1 MTELAQQL
9 ASELA
14 VRPAQIEAA
23 IRLMDDGA
31 SVPFIARYRKEAT
44 DGLDDSQLRKLE
56 ARLTYLR
63 DLNERRGR
71 IIESIRSQDRLTPDL
86 LSRLNA
92 AESKTSLEDLYL
104 PYRPK
109 KTSKASQARDAGFTP
124 LVQRVLT
131 EAIEPS
137 SVLDGFS
144 HDNYPD
150 QASQLEAMQH
160 LIIDD
165 WATHADLVEVL
176 RTHFAKESVIKSR
189 LAGEEKREVG
199 KKFRDYFEAQEPLH
213 KVASHRLLAMLRG
226 RQENVLTLKVD
237 GDDVPRL
244 AEVFDHFK
252 LSAIEPESRRE
263 FLQQTAQ
270 LLWLGK
276 LRPHLEHSLLTE
288 KRLAA
293 EAEAIVVFAENL
305 RHLLL
310 SAPAGGR
317 RTLGVDP
324 GLKHGVKLA
333 VVDESGNVL
342 AHSVVYPFA
351 PKNDR
356 DGALAELEKLCREHQ
371 VDLVAIGNGTA
382 SRESDA
388 LIAELS
394 KQHADLN
401 LTRITVSE
409 AGASVYSASELASQE
424 LAELDVSIRG
434 AVSIARRLQD
444 PLAELVKID
453 PKSIGVGQYQHDV
466 NQTQLARMLD
476 AVVEDAVNAVGV
488 DVNTASVALLAR
500 IAGLNSNV
508 AQQIVDYRR
517 EHGSFADRE
526 QLKNVPRLGVRTFE
540 QAAGFLRIANISQP
554 LDASAVHPEAYP
566 LVEKILAAR
575 GVTLA
580 EVMGKEGSFADLDA
594 TQFVDAQF
602 GLPTVQDV
610 LQELE
615 KPARDPRPEFKT
627 VQFRDDIQQISDLSE
642 GLILEGVVT
651 NVTNFGAFID
661 IGVHQDGL
669 VHVSELS
676 SGFVNDP
683 QNVVKPNQ
691 IVKVRVISVDAE
703 RKRISLSLRLQP
715 AEKQERTSRPARKPE
730 ASSTTNEPRA
740 ARPPRRTERPQGERP
755 QTERSARTEGSR
767 PPRPERLATER
778 RPERVEKPREE
789 KLGSF
794 GALLQQAGLKK
805 SGG

>member
-44 DGLDDSQLRKLE
+44 DGLDDAQLRKLE

-63 DLNERRGR
+63 DLNERRSR
-71 IIESIRSQDRLTPDL
+71 VIESIRSQDRLTPEL
-86 LSRLNA
+86 LGRLNA
-92 AESKTSLEDLYL
+92 ADSKTALEDLYL

-109 KTSKASQARDAGFTP
+109 KTSKASQAREAGFAP

-131 EAIEPS
+131 ESVEPT
-137 SVLDGFS
+137 SVLEGFS
-144 HDNYPD
+144 HDSYPD

-160 LIIDD
+160 LIIDE
-165 WATHADLVEVL
+165 WATHADLVELL
-176 RTHFAKESVIKSR
+176 RNHFGKESVLKSR

-252 LSAIEPESRRE
+252 LSAIEPEARRE

-293 EAEAIVVFAENL
+293 EAEAILVFAENL

-342 AHSVVYPFA
+342 GHSVVYPFA

-382 SRESDA
+382 SRETDA

-394 KQHADLN
+394 KQHADLK

-424 LAELDVSIRG
+424 LADLDVSIRG

-466 NQTQLARMLD
+466 NQNNLAKMLD

-526 QLKNVPRLGVRTFE
+526 QLKNVPRLGTRTFE
-540 QAAGFLRIANISQP
+540 QAAGFLRIANSTQP

-575 GVTLA
+575 GLSLA
-580 EVMGKEGSFADLDA
+580 DVMGKDGALAELEPS
-594 TQFVDAQF
+594 QFVDDKF

-676 SGFVNDP
+676 NGFVDDP

-691 IVKVRVISVDAE
+691 IVKVRVIGVDAE

-715 AEKQERTSRPARKPE
+715 ADKPERSARPARKPE
-730 ASSTTNEPRA
+730 VSNTNEPRA

-755 QTERSARTEGSR
+755 QGDRPARPPSPERSERAEQARDSK
-767 PPRPERLATER
+767 PRDQ
-778 RPERVEKPREE
+778 KPREE
-789 KLGSF
+789 KLGSL